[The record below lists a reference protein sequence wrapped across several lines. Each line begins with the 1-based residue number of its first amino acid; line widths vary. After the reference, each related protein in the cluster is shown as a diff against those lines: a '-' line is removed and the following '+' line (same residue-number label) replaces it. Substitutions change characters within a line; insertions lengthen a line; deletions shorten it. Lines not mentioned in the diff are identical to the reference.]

1 MMRRALTDYGHAV
14 SHLSTLVPKLA
25 ATAAAAG
32 DPYPL
37 LVLEASKRHPKP
49 AGPSDA
55 RGQQPQLP
63 DRRAQRLWNGPRTAR
78 PQLSPTLSSQT

>member
-1 MMRRALTDYGHAV
+1 MMRRALTDYGRAV
-14 SHLSTLVPKLA
+14 SYLSTLVPKLA

-55 RGQQPQLP
+55 HGPQLP

>member
-1 MMRRALTDYGHAV
+1 MMCRALTDHGHAM

-37 LVLEASKRHPKP
+37 IVLEASRLTQSQQVRATHVVNN
-49 AGPSDA
+49 PS
-55 RGQQPQLP
+55 
-63 DRRAQRLWNGPRTAR
+63 
-78 PQLSPTLSSQT
+78 SPTVVRSGCGTASDSVLKRARR